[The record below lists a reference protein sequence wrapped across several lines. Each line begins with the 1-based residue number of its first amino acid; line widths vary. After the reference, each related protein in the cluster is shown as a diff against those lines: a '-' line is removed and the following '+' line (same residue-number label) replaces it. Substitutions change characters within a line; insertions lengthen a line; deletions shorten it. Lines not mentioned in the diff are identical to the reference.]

1 MRKTAYVESEPGPG
15 GTQQNF
21 SVLPLTEVVAEI
33 CPAGLGNIDLVGD
46 DAVIGTGLD
55 TLVGTLDVLDS
66 LFHVTF
72 NVESETRGLGDG
84 ETEVESD
91 NSGNA
96 AETDKET
103 PAVVNGFWCSS
114 GLREDGILVGGDD
127 DKGDE
132 SSTWKDT
139 W

>member
-1 MRKTAYVESEPGPG
+1 M
-15 GTQQNF
+15 
-21 SVLPLTEVVAEI
+21 
-33 CPAGLGNIDLVGD
+33 GD

-72 NVESETRGLGDG
+72 NVESEARGLGDG